1 MRFYWFWNQKKKQE
15 LLETVNTV
23 YTLNNICPFNARWEG
38 LRNRKKFD
46 LLTEDGKPMQILV
59 ENPAFLYF
67 AVDTFYSE
75 INAMLAV
82 IGCCPFHIRVQT
94 QMAPCE
100 AKAPKA
106 MKCTD
111 SLTNS
116 FTSLS
121 CFWL

>member
-1 MRFYWFWNQKKKQE
+1 
-15 LLETVNTV
+15 
-23 YTLNNICPFNARWEG
+23 
-38 LRNRKKFD
+38 
-46 LLTEDGKPMQILV
+46 MQILV

-121 CFWL
+121 RFWL